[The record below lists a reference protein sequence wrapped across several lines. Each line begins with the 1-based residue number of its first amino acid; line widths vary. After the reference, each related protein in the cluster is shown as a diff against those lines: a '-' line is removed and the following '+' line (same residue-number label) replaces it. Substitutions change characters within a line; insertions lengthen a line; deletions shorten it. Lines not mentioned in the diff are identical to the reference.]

1 MAEPARKHPRGE
13 EQEPDNEHPVLLQRW
28 VERPDG
34 SLELLEIPLTPED
47 FLDPQLED
55 QWVQGIPHSHTALYL
70 FGLVDRHFESEEE
83 ILVLFDTKLLLGPG
97 LPGPA
102 PDLAIVFGARGPD
115 PEDVRSFN
123 VIKQG
128 VLPSLVIEVV
138 SDNAGLR
145 RTDEVDK
152 VKLYERVGIPE
163 YLLLELPRKANR
175 RRFRCKGYRLS
186 PERRYRLIEPDA
198 EGFLLSETTQLRFG
212 TPKEGDRVEVF
223 DARTGKKLLSQR
235 ELGQAWKAEEQA
247 RKAAEQAW
255 KAAEQAWKAAE
266 EEAVRE
272 KQARKA
278 AESELERLRA
288 EVERLRS
295 G

>member
-1 MAEPARKHPRGE
+1 MAEPARRHPHGE
-13 EQEPDNEHPVLLQRW
+13 EQEPDDEYPVFLHRW

-34 SLELLEIPLTPED
+34 SLELLEMPLTPED

-70 FGLVDRHFESEEE
+70 FGLLDRHFGSEEE

-102 PDLAIVFGARGPD
+102 PDLAVVFGARGPD

-128 VLPSLVIEVV
+128 VRPSLIIELV

-175 RRFRCKGYRLS
+175 HQFRVKGFRLS
-186 PERRYRLIEPDA
+186 PERRYRPLEPDA

-212 TPKEGDRVEVF
+212 TSEAGDRIEVF
-223 DARTGKKLLSQR
+223 DARTGKKLLSPR
-235 ELGQAWKAEEQA
+235 ELDQAWKTAEAA
-247 RKAAEQAW
+247 RKAAEQGRQRAEK
-255 KAAEQAWKAAE
+255 KAAQEEAAREAAE
-266 EEAVRE
+266 A
-272 KQARKA
+272 
-278 AESELERLRA
+278 ELERLRA
-288 EVERLRS
+288 EIERLRS
-295 G
+295 GR